1 MKCTSIPNRIYKA
14 TKMSANTVTID
25 PVSVITQLAE
35 NQLTEAIVTAA
46 KVTKKPRASK
56 KTVEPEPEP
65 SIVDEIR
72 VNVESGKYAIEAAAN
87 LTRIFGRDFEPIAD
101 QIREMASKLPED
113 ATVEVVVPS
122 PKKEKKPRAKK
133 EKQTEEPAMEA
144 EVVAPKKEKKPRAKK
159 EKTEELTVVIETK
172 VEEEVA
178 APKKEKKPRAK
189 KEKTEEP
196 VMEAEVAAPKKEK
209 KPRAKKEK
217 TEEPEPEAE
226 VVAPKKEKK
235 PRAKK
240 EKKPVEGSDDDSV
253 AAIAE
258 SKKSKKVRTPRLEQD
273 DEPVLSLVR
282 PETSTF
288 IDEDADFE
296 NLLEVEDPEMK
307 GFSAE
312 WGEELI
318 EEELS
323 DIEDE

>member
-1 MKCTSIPNRIYKA
+1 MKCTSIPKRIYKA
-14 TKMSANTVTID
+14 IKMSANTVTID

-87 LTRIFGRDFEPIAD
+87 LSRIFGRDFEPISE
-101 QIREMASKLPED
+101 QICDMASKLPED

-133 EKQTEEPAMEA
+133 EK
-144 EVVAPKKEKKPRAKK
+144 
-159 EKTEELTVVIETK
+159 KTEEVVIE
-172 VEEEVA
+172 A
-178 APKKEKKPRAK
+178 
-189 KEKTEEP
+189 EP
-196 VMEAEVAAPKKEK
+196 EAEVAAPKKEK
-209 KPRAKKEK
+209 KPKAKKEK

-226 VVAPKKEKK
+226 AEVTAPKKEKK
-235 PRAKK
+235 PRTKK

-258 SKKSKKVRTPRLEQD
+258 SKKSKKVKTPRLEQD

-288 IDEDADFE
+288 IDEEADFE

-312 WGEELI
+312 WGEELV